1 MRIKTDKMHLLLDEP
16 KESFLSMFSELRKGY
31 DKQAQASLGEKSW

>member
-16 KESFLSMFSELRKGY
+16 QESSSTFFELYNGY
-31 DKQAQASLGEKSW
+31 EEQPHASLGEKSW